1 MKKTSQVLLTA
12 LFPVAQ
18 NKPGIVL
25 TTKQLRFLV
34 PDLSE
39 SGFKSLLYLLE
50 QQELVNRELG
60 DAEPVYSLTNLG
72 KRAVEDEFPALSNRY
87 DSWEGDWA
95 LLVFLTAPK
104 GDPQFRYLRS
114 LLLSQGAVALNRGVY
129 LGAGGFSNRV
139 MVELENEYRRSVV
152 LLTVGEWQI
161 GSEKPIVMKSLGLND
176 IVANYSG
183 IGKQLARLLQEKLE
197 KSSLKN
203 QTKQDSLILFQQF
216 LSVLQED
223 PGFTT
228 RYIARS
234 TPPLSLLA
242 ELQHIFQL

>member
-1 MKKTSQVLLTA
+1 MKQTSQVLLTA
-12 LFPVAQ
+12 LFPLAQGNPSVA
-18 NKPGIVL
+18 L
-25 TTKQLRFLV
+25 SSKQLRFLV
-34 PDLSE
+34 PDLSD

-50 QQELVNRELG
+50 QQEQVSREFG
-60 DAEPVYSLTNLG
+60 GSEPVYTLTNLG

-114 LLLSQGAVALNRGVY
+114 VLLSQGAVALNRGVY
-129 LGAGGFSNRV
+129 LGAGGFSTRV

-152 LLTVGEWQI
+152 LMTVGEWQI

-176 IVANYSG
+176 IAATYSG
-183 IGKQLARLLQEKLE
+183 IGKQIDRLLEQNREKT
-197 KSSLKN
+197 SLKN
-203 QTKQDSLILFQQF
+203 QTKLTSVDLYHQF
-216 LSVLQED
+216 LSVLRED

-228 RYIARS
+228 RYIQRS
-234 TPPLSLLA
+234 TTSSELLSK
-242 ELQHIFQL
+242 LQQIFQL